1 MWGRKRGSLVAA
13 EPRPV
18 ALGPAY
24 YADGTPSAWRDIRAV
39 LHPPYTAWHL
49 DYVVIGGLL
58 ARRENWTVLGAT
70 VLAFFLAVGVAA
82 HALDELNGRPLS
94 TRLPSRALVAA
105 AALSLA
111 GALAIG
117 ALGVERLG
125 IGLVGFMAVGVV
137 LVLGYNLELFG
148 GRLHSD
154 AVFAM
159 AWGGFPVLV
168 AAFAEERTL
177 SWPAVLVAAA
187 AALLAAC
194 QRALSTPARE
204 LRREVK
210 VVRGTVEYRD
220 GHSEAIG
227 AAGLVEPFERSLR
240 LMSWGMTTL
249 AVGLLLHAFG

>member
-1 MWGRKRGSLVAA
+1 MTA

-18 ALGPAY
+18 VLGPAY
-24 YADGTPSAWRDIRAV
+24 YADGTPSAWRDVRAL

-49 DYVVIGGLL
+49 AYVVIGGLL
-58 ARRENWTVLGAT
+58 ARREDWAVLGAT

-94 TRLPSRALVAA
+94 TRLPSWALVAA
-105 AALSLA
+105 AAFSLA
-111 GALAIG
+111 GAVAIG

-125 IGLVGFMAVGVV
+125 VGLVGFMVVGVV
-137 LVLGYNLELFG
+137 LVLGYNLELLG

-154 AVFAM
+154 VVFAA

-168 AAFAEERTL
+168 AAFAEEKAL
-177 SWPAVLVAAA
+177 SWPAVVVAAA
-187 AALLAAC
+187 AALLAAS

-204 LRREVK
+204 LRRQVK

-220 GHSEAIG
+220 GRLEAID
-227 AAGLVEPFERSLR
+227 AAALARPFERSLR
-240 LMSWGMTTL
+240 LMSWGMTGL
-249 AVGLLLHAFG
+249 AVGLVLARAFG